1 MPSRKLE
8 VGGFAVTVDIPEGV
22 AKRVRQAVS
31 RVKPGIMDTAD
42 SSSAPVYADA
52 LPTLRVTRRDPAR
65 SLDFFRPDPNL
76 IDTRTALYPS
86 YVVPV
91 AEKSD
96 LAAEVARSGWYH
108 TIELPGGIV
117 TPGQFDHRPLVAR
130 YGFPETMKNMTAL
143 DVATFDGFWAFEMER
158 RGAQVTA
165 IDIAR
170 ASDVDLPP
178 RALEQLA
185 AEGIDAPVGTGF
197 AIASRELRSKV
208 KRVVSSVYDLNPDE
222 MGTFDF
228 VHLGDLLL
236 HLKSPIT
243 ALQRVRSVTGHQAL
257 IVDTYSP
264 DLNRAGGTTVVE
276 YLGGWEGVVW
286 WIPSLD
292 TLAQM
297 VLDAGYSD
305 VKLLNAY
312 HMGRLK
318 EHGGL
323 WRAALLATV

>member
-1 MPSRKLE
+1 MPSRKLG
-8 VGGFAVTVDIPEGV
+8 VGDFAVTLDIPEGV
-22 AKRVRQAVS
+22 ARRVRRAVS
-31 RVKPGIMDTAD
+31 RVKPRVLDGDA
-42 SSSAPVYADA
+42 SGSAPVYAEV
-52 LPTLRVTRRDPAR
+52 LPALRVTRRDPAR
-65 SLDFFRPDPNL
+65 ALDFLRLDPNL
-76 IDTRTALYPS
+76 IDSRTALAPS
-86 YVVPV
+86 DANEV
-91 AEKSD
+91 AEPSD
-96 LAAEVARSGWYH
+96 LAAEVANSGWYH
-108 TIELPGGIV
+108 TIELPGGVV
-117 TPGQFDHRPLVAR
+117 TPGQFDHRPLVDR
-130 YGFPETMKNMTAL
+130 YGLPETMKNMTAL

-185 AEGIDAPVGTGF
+185 SEGIDAPVGTGF
-197 AIASRELRSKV
+197 AIARRALKSNI
-208 KRVVSSVYDLNPDE
+208 KRVVSSVYDLDPGDI
-222 MGTFDF
+222 GTFDF

-236 HLKSPIT
+236 HLRSPIT

-264 DLNRAGGTTVVE
+264 TVNQTGGTTVAE

-286 WIPSLD
+286 WLPSLD

-297 VLDAGYSD
+297 VLDAGFSD
-305 VKLLNAY
+305 VELLNTY

-318 EHGGL
+318 EHAGL